1 MFVARLQLPQSKL
14 DRHFGRVCLS
24 LIRNERIERSSIQ
37 FAKMLHQSLALIILH
52 SRQAFDAAELLI
64 KTNGDASKAAEYLN
78 RVHHR
83 AGLTDN
89 LTANEENILQERAL
103 EFVGEGKRYWDLVRT
118 GKAASV
124 LVPDSYGYRT
134 NKWTESKKY
143 LPIPQNEIDAAQGT
157 LTQNN
162 Y

>member
-1 MFVARLQLPQSKL
+1 MKLTMTAAVAAGVA
-14 DRHFGRVCLS
+14 DDHV
-24 LIRNERIERSSIQ
+24 N
-37 FAKMLHQSLALIILH
+37 
-52 SRQAFDAAELLI
+52 AAELLLS
-64 KTNGDASKAAEYLN
+64 TNGDAAKAADYLN

-89 LTANEENILQERAL
+89 LTATIDNILQERAY

-134 NKWTESKKY
+134 NSWTENKKY

-157 LTQNN
+157 LIQNN